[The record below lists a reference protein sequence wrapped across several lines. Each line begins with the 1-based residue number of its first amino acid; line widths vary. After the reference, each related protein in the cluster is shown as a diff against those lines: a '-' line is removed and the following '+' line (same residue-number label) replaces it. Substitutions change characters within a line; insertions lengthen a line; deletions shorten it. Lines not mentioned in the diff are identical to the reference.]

1 MPVRKDIK
9 QQILEAARTQF
20 AANGYNAVSMRAI
33 ADAVGISVGNLT
45 YHFRRKE
52 DLAEAVLA
60 QQMEN
65 YKKPEPATTLVDLND
80 FFMRI
85 LNQQEEGDDF
95 WSGVGKLAEAS
106 PAVMEMRQR
115 QLMDLKE
122 ALEETFRNLRNAG
135 LIKRDAFPDQTPCL
149 VEIMMALCV
158 NGTVIGEM
166 DRLKCLWS
174 LIYPILR

>member
-95 WSGVGKLAEAS
+95 
-106 PAVMEMRQR
+106 
-115 QLMDLKE
+115 
-122 ALEETFRNLRNAG
+122 
-135 LIKRDAFPDQTPCL
+135 
-149 VEIMMALCV
+149 
-158 NGTVIGEM
+158 
-166 DRLKCLWS
+166 
-174 LIYPILR
+174 